1 MVIRFS
7 VAAKRA
13 ARAFERMVIDAQN
26 DLIVNSPAYEG
37 IMRRGTDDHFRRLS
51 WGGTDSS
58 ALGGSVSW
66 SRARHP
72 ITMRRRRGRGLPL
85 LDTGRGFLRK
95 GVTTGASAVP
105 TGGARG
111 AATLSYR
118 TRNATVSRL
127 LRVHQQ
133 GLAPINARQQGF
145 ESGFTVPQRQI
156 IYWDQRMAN
165 RTKQQ
170 IRFAFEA
177 AKKRHST

>member
-1 MVIRFS
+1 MVIRYS

-13 ARAFERMVIDAQN
+13 ARAFEKMVIDAQN
-26 DLIVNSPAYEG
+26 DLVVNSPAYEG

-58 ALGGSVSW
+58 ALGGTVSW

-85 LDTGRGFLRK
+85 LDTGKGFLRK
-95 GVTTGASAVP
+95 GVTTGASAIP

-111 AATLSYR
+111 GATLAYR
-118 TRNATVSRL
+118 PRDATVHRL
-127 LRVHQQ
+127 LRVHQK
-133 GLAPINARQQGF
+133 GLAPINARRQGYPA
-145 ESGFTVPQRQI
+145 GFTVPQRQI
-156 IYWDQRMAN
+156 IYWDERMAD

-170 IRFAFEA
+170 IRVAFEA
-177 AKKRHST
+177 AKRRHST